1 MKTKV
6 ILTLCVVFVL
16 GVASNASAQVTLI
29 AGSPEDKAFTACSNE
44 QSLDRKITVC
54 QDFEKQFPQSKAL
67 PDIFVMLM
75 DAHNQKGDRT
85 NASLAGEKAIKVDPE
100 NYTALMG
107 VSRNYAI
114 EKKNLVIAGQ
124 YAQRAV
130 DSVVKAKAQPRYNE
144 DAGWKTYLDSISA
157 SATANLAYVKSVK
170 P

>member
-16 GVASNASAQVTLI
+16 GVVSNASAQVTLI
-29 AGSPEDKAFTACSNE
+29 AGSPEDKAFTACASETN
-44 QSLDRKITVC
+44 LDRKITLC
-54 QDFEKQFPQSKAL
+54 QEFEKLFPQSKAG
-67 PDIFVMLM
+67 PDIFVTLM
-75 DAHNQKGDRT
+75 DAFNQKGDRT
-85 NASLAGEKAIKVDPE
+85 NASLAGEKAIKADPE

-114 EKKNLVIAGQ
+114 EKKNLSIAGQ

-130 DSVVKAKAQPRYNE
+130 DAVTKGKAQPRYNE
-144 DAGWKTYLDSISA
+144 DAGWKGYLDSIDSA
-157 SATANLAYVKSVK
+157 AKANLAYVKSVK